1 MSVILSE
8 RSSNRKRSKNAS
20 TSSQNEQEDLISNE
34 PEDFISKEERE
45 VIKVPNCSYSN
56 EAKSMSKYFLCIC
69 STSPK
74 GFEPICEACA
84 KVCHKKHAPTLEVP
98 GANLCYCGL
107 NNHIITPEMKQM
119 FEQKKAGN
127 KETYACFY
135 SKFFNVI
142 ANKGF
147 YKFDNKIY
155 CSVCVQYCLKVRP
168 IDEQP
173 EFIDNDIT
181 NQYQCQC
188 TKAHEINI
196 IQLNADFVSKKN
208 FFKHLREIN
217 YNLII
222 RIPKSKE
229 IYIDT
234 LLQEINN
241 YLIKKDAEMN
251 LAFFKDILVYKSLE
265 LFSMFSVYWENKF
278 WFILPSVFKQYN
290 MSDLFS
296 IFSIGELINKLDKNS
311 VINFTAAKFYF
322 AELMFDYVIRTYTCT
337 YVNLLNV
344 KTILNMNLYQ
354 RLIYIH
360 QLKAFHLYSKKP
372 MENNYLDELVTNVV
386 DLYDNILKINERFPS
401 VFERIISYVFPTF
414 NRILKYCIKYNI
426 VTEETKKKYFYLV
439 YETLQIH
446 HEKKVGNL
454 RDSCFYILKSVLYTL
469 IYNNDLICYDYLQ
482 DKDTYEKKG
491 FMFGVNEESL
501 SLTKILLSII
511 EDYDRSSSPINAVT
525 FDYYMRKIFELLLDK
540 NDFYLNSIKNL
551 DRWEIEYL
559 TNCPIINITNCSP
572 DDMKILEKEIAK
584 TKNNIDIHYYD
595 LISKFCEDMFKIN
608 RHYFEF
614 DIEQN
619 KYFDV
624 VNSILT
630 EFNREIENEN
640 FNMNEIKN
648 SFCCF
653 ISPNP
658 GYNEKLNRFKNAIFF
673 STFFQRM
680 EEFCHICTASKR
692 FTYAKEMN
700 YDQELLKSNLQ
711 KLLQLLFILAIRD
724 HKFLTLVMNIKPII
738 FATTFNDVYETLEE
752 FLKRI
757 IEMLY
762 SPNIQYKTGSHVGS
776 SNNQEIIKSNSS
788 SGGSLNN
795 EFISGSGENSSED
808 ESVEEKFYL
817 YDNYCFISDVI
828 VELIKLNYDNY
839 CILGDLMHMSR
850 KLIRQINI
858 KNSEYLNII
867 DAFIDCFVKM
877 KNTPQKKQE
886 IETYF
891 DDITKEDIPE
901 HKELDYFIY
910 SYFDFMS
917 ELYAIDAYFFNCIKD
932 AEFLPE
938 NKFEALFMALIK
950 KSFYNIPI
958 EVEYGICRY
967 YLAIKNPLNFNF
979 ETINVQMKNLYM
991 KGVKDNTNIL
1001 HLSKKLAKDKNVIK
1015 SVELLDLVRRIT
1027 DIFSLFDKNK
1037 LKSYYNVKD
1046 LRFMFKYFENLI
1058 VRPLFS
1064 AFNMYIID
1072 IDKARGK
1079 DIYVFYRAVFYFLKI
1094 CFDFYKCPKFE
1105 TKSKVS
1111 DKIVYG
1117 FEEFIVKHELTNS
1130 VLEDI
1135 YNSAKTFS
1143 DNNIGY
1149 FEVERIFKLY
1159 IENIE
1164 RIIKNISKNDPSSIS
1179 NTSYVSENEIIKK
1192 LSKLNFFIA
1201 KKEKLKMIYEE
1212 LKEKK
1217 YDNNLSLIQSYKNIR
1232 EELEYDAAIPI
1243 INYLITKL
1251 FDPLTDNNKKVI
1263 EIADYENMLKDK
1275 TNLEKHYKFQ
1285 NSYILIYL
1293 NCFFYNA
1300 SEDFQNAFSSPDVKL
1315 PEEFY
1320 EFLII
1325 NIIFAINLHEIKK
1338 INDLDFLEECQPEPR
1353 GIGRTENLAFSTG
1366 RYAIK
1371 FIQNLCEGHNKE
1383 YQNKFFT
1390 MEFDHEEFLKDNINI
1405 YNDQGKLNAYRSYIR
1420 FTTKKIKIEEMKS
1433 KGKESLKK
1441 ILSKK
1446 PEEIKEIVHSGTGGT
1461 GQAQGEKLSSKKVD
1475 EIVSPKNNQNN
1486 QRILSLKKTIDT
1498 VTTNNEAENIEEIED
1513 EEKERI
1519 LDAQQVSFF
1528 NLICNIMK
1536 MINNNLHSG
1545 NTFDCILFQNA
1556 IKFKNFENLSE
1567 LYIRLSDL
1575 IVEMIQGTDIE
1586 NFKKFYRS
1594 GLPKEFRYFTEDGIY
1609 QPSKEHKIYAFL
1621 ELAYQIKN
1629 ILIDKN
1635 FTFDP
1640 LSYNMKYYLFTIMN
1654 NILSQE
1660 GIDLSIVWAFSF
1672 IFPPDELLGVISIY
1686 LRGIYLSHYCRL
1698 NYNFDEF
1705 NKELN
1710 YLELNNI
1717 QWFELKQFFR
1727 ENPHIYNDKYFQ
1739 LAAQM
1744 YLFLTILAEKYNI
1757 KEAEKVKKYIE
1768 KETIDSKISD
1778 TKELNSPVN
1787 IEEDTIMTKIT
1798 SIINVGSPTI
1808 KLKRVKPNDHNFSND
1823 KIITAKFFS
1832 KIIKKCEFKIE
1843 NEDELELKIIY
1854 FICDPYYYY
1863 ISKSNKITFFKEV
1876 DRTSATKKLKSLIE
1890 YLDVFFSEIEFKKE
1904 INRKQKYKLF
1914 FLGIDYGKIN
1924 IYNFAISSIINII
1937 LLLFLKD
1944 DENGNPTHNLDYLI
1958 NSIVIFQILLN
1969 ILYLYMFYISKYGFY
1984 VLLLKNKLGKNHN
1997 LTLKEKIDL
2006 YLLDSLIYNDETYL
2020 MILIIITSIAGLMT
2034 KYSAFLFVLQLLSIV
2049 KFIDTIKEILLAFK
2063 LKFNQIIG
2071 IIGFL
2076 IIFIYFFSN
2085 FEFFFLINEFNIEI
2099 NGKKENFCQNLYECT
2114 INIFNHGVRSGGGI
2128 GDLLEAKNY
2137 TDEKA
2142 LYFLRF
2148 VSDLLFYIIVVLL
2161 LLNMLNGVIVTTFS
2175 QIREES
2181 SKKEEDQK
2189 NRCFIC
2195 NINRIEF
2202 QKNKIDFADH
2212 QKYEHNTN
2220 NYIKFFIFLWHIN
2233 EKDMDAD
2240 QSFINECIKEKDIK
2254 FFPVNCAKS
2263 IGEVEPDDDD

>member
-84 KVCHKKHAPTLEVP
+84 KVCHKRHAPTLEVP

-551 DRWEIEYL
+551 DKWEIEYIS
-559 TNCPIINITNCSP
+559 NCRVTNITIASP
-572 DDMKILEKEIAK
+572 EDMKILEKEIEK
-584 TKNNIDIHYYD
+584 TKRNIEPHYYD

-624 VNSILT
+624 VNSILSD
-630 EFNREIENEN
+630 FNKEIENEN
-640 FNMNEIKN
+640 FNLNEIKT

-653 ISPNP
+653 ISPNLA
-658 GYNEKLNRFKNAIFF
+658 YSDKLNKFKNAIFF
-673 STFFQRM
+673 SSFFQRI
-680 EEFCHICTASKR
+680 EELCHIYTASKK
-692 FTYAKEMN
+692 FVYEKELQ
-700 YDQELLKSNLQ
+700 YDQDLLKNNMT
-711 KLLQLLFILAIRD
+711 KLLQLLFVLAIRD
-724 HKFLTLVMNIKPII
+724 HKFLTLIMNIKPII
-738 FATTFNDVYETLEE
+738 FATTFNDVYDTLEE

-757 IEMLY
+757 IEMIY
-762 SPNIQYKTGSHVGS
+762 SPNIQYKSGSHVGS
-776 SNNQEIIKSNSS
+776 SVNQEIVKPNSS
-788 SGGSLNN
+788 NGSLNN
-795 EFISGSGENSSED
+795 EYVGGSGESSSED

-828 VELIKLNYDNY
+828 VELIKLNSNKLVA
-839 CILGDLMHMSR
+839 LGDLMHISL
-850 KLIRQINI
+850 KLIRQISI

-867 DAFIDCFVKM
+867 DAFIDCFSKM
-877 KNTPQKKQE
+877 KNNGEKLEKFDN
-886 IETYF
+886 YF
-891 DDITKEDIPE
+891 QTILKNDKYEDKEM
-901 HKELDYFIY
+901 DYFIY
-910 SYFDFMS
+910 SYYDFLA
-917 ELYAIDAYFFNCIKD
+917 ELYSIDAYFFNCIQD
-932 AEFLPE
+932 AEILPQK
-938 NKFEALFMALIK
+938 KFESIFMSLIK
-950 KSFYNIPI
+950 KSFYNVPV

-979 ETINVQMKNLYM
+979 ESIGIQMKNLYM
-991 KGVKDNTNIL
+991 KNVKDNTNIL
-1001 HLSKKLAKDKNVIK
+1001 HLSRQLSKDNGVPK
-1015 SVELLDLVRRIT
+1015 SIELLDLVRRII
-1027 DIFSLFDKNK
+1027 DIFGLFDKNR
-1037 LKSYYNVKD
+1037 LKSYYNEKD

-1164 RIIKNISKNDPSSIS
+1164 RIIKNNFKNDPSTIS
-1179 NTSYVSENEIIKK
+1179 NTSYVSENEILKK
-1192 LSKLNFFIA
+1192 LSKLNFYIA
-1201 KKEKLKMIYEE
+1201 KREKLKMIYED

-1217 YDNNLSLIQSYKNIR
+1217 YDNNLSLIQSYQNIK

-1263 EIADYENMLKDK
+1263 EIEDYENMLKDK

-1300 SEDFQNAFSSPDVKL
+1300 SEDFQNAFSSPDVKI
-1315 PEEFY
+1315 PEQFY

-1338 INDLDFLEECQPEPR
+1338 INDLDFLEECQAEPR
-1353 GIGRTENLAFSTG
+1353 GIGRTESLAFSTG

-1390 MEFDHEEFLKDNINI
+1390 MEFDHEEYLKDNINI
-1405 YNDQGKLNAYRSYIR
+1405 YTEQKFTNAYRSYIKI
-1420 FTTKKIKIEEMKS
+1420 TTKKLRKDELKL
-1433 KGKESLKK
+1433 KESLKH
-1441 ILSKK
+1441 LSRNTK
-1446 PEEIKEIVHSGTGGT
+1446 EIKEKEVSKDSSQEKIV
-1461 GQAQGEKLSSKKVD
+1461 SKKQTED
-1475 EIVSPKNNQNN
+1475 KNANQNN
-1486 QRILSLKKTIDT
+1486 QRILSFKGTIDT
-1498 VTTNNEAENIEEIED
+1498 VTSQNADIEDFED
-1513 EEKERI
+1513 EEKEKI
-1519 LDAQQVSFF
+1519 LDNQQISFF
-1528 NLICNIMK
+1528 NLICNLMK

-1545 NTFDCILFQNA
+1545 NTFDCILFQNV

-1594 GLPKEFRYFTEDGIY
+1594 GLPKEFRYFTEEGTYSPNKDHRIFV
-1609 QPSKEHKIYAFL
+1609 FL

-1629 ILIDKN
+1629 ILFDKN

-1640 LSYNMKYYLFTIMN
+1640 LSYNMKYYLFTIIN
-1654 NILSQE
+1654 NIISQE

-1698 NYNFDEF
+1698 HYNYEEF
-1705 NKELN
+1705 IKELN

-1778 TKELNSPVN
+1778 TKELNSPVS

-1808 KLKRVKPNDHNFSND
+1808 KLKRVKPNDHNFVND

-1843 NEDELELKIIY
+1843 NDDELELKIIY

-1863 ISKSNKITFFKEV
+1863 ISKSNKISFFKDV

-1890 YLDVFFSEIEFKKE
+1890 FLDVFYSEIEFKKE
-1904 INRKQKYKLF
+1904 INRTSKYKLF

-1944 DENGNPTHNLDYLI
+1944 DENGNPTHELDYLI

-1984 VLLLKNKLGKNHN
+1984 VVLLKNKLGKDHN
-1997 LTLKEKIDL
+1997 LTLKEKLDL
-2006 YLLDSLIYNDETYL
+2006 YVLDSLLYNDETYL
-2020 MILIIITSIAGLMT
+2020 MFLIIITSIAGLMT

-2063 LKFNQIIG
+2063 LKFNQIVGVIC
-2071 IIGFL
+2071 FL

-2099 NGKKENFCQNLYECT
+2099 GGKKENFCQNLYECT

-2128 GDLLEAKNY
+2128 GDLLETKSY

-2148 VSDLLFYIIVVLL
+2148 ISDLLFYIIVVLL

>member
-1 MSVILSE
+1 MSILQTELS
-8 RSSNRKRSKNAS
+8 KRSKNIS
-20 TSSQNEQEDLISNE
+20 TSSQNEQEELISSNE

-56 EAKSMSKYFLCIC
+56 EAKSLSKYYLCIC

-84 KVCHKKHAPTLEVP
+84 KACHKRHVPTLEVP

-119 FEQKKAGN
+119 FEQKKKGN
-127 KETYACFY
+127 KQVYACFY

-142 ANKGF
+142 PNKGF
-147 YKFDNKIY
+147 YKYNDKIY
-155 CSVCVQYCLKVRP
+155 CSVCIQYCLKIRP
-168 IDEQP
+168 SDEQP
-173 EFIDNDIT
+173 EFLDNDIT
-181 NQYQCQC
+181 HQYQCQC
-188 TKAHEINI
+188 TISHEINI
-196 IQLNADFVSKKN
+196 IQLNADFISKR
-208 FFKHLREIN
+208 FFYKHLREIN
-217 YNLII
+217 FNLIL

-234 LLQEINN
+234 LTQEINN
-241 YLIKKDAEMN
+241 YLVKKNAEMN

-278 WFILPSVFKQYN
+278 WFILPSMFKQYN
-290 MSDLFS
+290 MNDLFS

-322 AELMFDYVIRTYTCT
+322 AELMFDYIIRTYTCT

-360 QLKAFHLYSKKP
+360 QLKVFHLYNKQP
-372 MENNYLDELVTNVV
+372 MEKDYLDELVTNVV
-386 DLYDNILKINERFPS
+386 DLYDNILKINERFPT

-426 VTEETKKKYFYLV
+426 VTDETKKKYFYLV

-446 HEKKVGNL
+446 HEKKIGNL

-469 IYNNDLICYDYLQ
+469 IYNNDIICYDYLQ
-482 DKDTYEKKG
+482 DKDTYDKKG

-511 EDYDRSSSPINAVT
+511 EDYERSSSPINAVT

-551 DRWEIEYL
+551 DRWEIEYI
-559 TNCPIINITNCSP
+559 TNCPLTNITTASREDINALKK
-572 DDMKILEKEIAK
+572 DIEK
-584 TKNNIDIHYYD
+584 TKNNIDKHYYD
-595 LISKFCEDMFKIN
+595 LISKFCEDMFKLN

-624 VNSILT
+624 VNSILS
-630 EFNREIENEN
+630 EFNKEIENEN
-640 FNMNEIKN
+640 FNMNEIKI

-653 ISPNP
+653 HSPNL
-658 GYNEKLNRFKNAIFF
+658 GYSEKLNKFKNAIFF
-673 STFFQRM
+673 STFFQRI
-680 EEFCHICTASKR
+680 EEFCHIYTASKK
-692 FTYAKEMN
+692 YSYKKEMQ
-700 YDQELLKSNLQ
+700 YDQELLKNNLRN
-711 KLLQLLFILAIRD
+711 LLKLLFILFIRD
-724 HKFLTLVMNIKPII
+724 HKFLTLIMNIKPII
-738 FATTFNDVYETLEE
+738 FATTFNDVYDTLED

-757 IEMLY
+757 IEMIY
-762 SPNIQYKTGSHVGS
+762 SPNIQYKIGSHVGS
-776 SNNQEIIKSNSS
+776 SCNQEIVKSNSPN
-788 SGGSLNN
+788 GSLNN
-795 EFISGSGENSSED
+795 EFVSGSGEANTED
-808 ESVEEKFYL
+808 ENVDEKFYL
-817 YDNYCFISDVI
+817 YDNYCFISDVM
-828 VELIKLNYDNY
+828 VELIKLNENNY
-839 CILGDLMHMSR
+839 SILGDLMQISR
-850 KLIRQINI
+850 KLIKQISI

-867 DAFIDCFVKM
+867 DAFIDCFSKI
-877 KNTPQKKQE
+877 KKDE
-886 IETYF
+886 KKIEELSKYF
-891 DDITKEDIPE
+891 ENVTREDKPENKEM
-901 HKELDYFIY
+901 DYFIY

-917 ELYAIDAYFFNCIKD
+917 ELYATDAYFFNCIKD
-932 AEFLPE
+932 AAIISD
-938 NKFEALFMALIK
+938 NKFETIFTVLLK
-950 KSFYNIPI
+950 RSFYGVPI

-979 ETINVQMKNLYM
+979 ESISIQMKNLYM

-1001 HLSKKLAKDKNVIK
+1001 HLSRKLAKDKGVPKHI
-1015 SVELLDLVRRIT
+1015 EILDLVRRIT

-1037 LKSYYNVKD
+1037 LKSYYNEKD

-1079 DIYVFYRAVFYFLKI
+1079 DIYVFYRAVFHFLKI

-1117 FEEFIVKHELTNS
+1117 FEEFVVKHELTNS

-1143 DNNIGY
+1143 DNNLGY
-1149 FEVERIFKLY
+1149 FEVERLFKLY

-1164 RIIKNISKNDPSSIS
+1164 RIIKNENKIETSSIS
-1179 NTSYVSENEIIKK
+1179 NTSYVSENEILRK
-1192 LSKLNFFIA
+1192 LSRLNYFIA
-1201 KKEKLKMIYEE
+1201 KREKLKIIYEE

-1217 YDNNLSLIQSYKNIR
+1217 YDDNLSLIQSYKNIR

-1251 FDPLTDNNKKVI
+1251 FDQLTDNNKKLI
-1263 EIADYENMLKDK
+1263 EKDEYEEMLKDQ
-1275 TNLEKHYKFQ
+1275 TNFEKKYKFQ

-1300 SEDFQNAFSSPDVKL
+1300 SEDFQKAFASPEVKV
-1315 PEEFY
+1315 PEHFY

-1338 INDLDFLEECQPEPR
+1338 INDLDFLEQYQPEPR
-1353 GIGRTENLAFSTG
+1353 NIGRNENLAFSTG

-1390 MEFDHEEFLKDNINI
+1390 MEFDHDEYLKENFNI
-1405 YNDQGKLNAYRSYIR
+1405 YTDQGKYNAAYRNYIKL
-1420 FTTKKIKIEEMKS
+1420 TKKNISEKQLMRE
-1433 KGKESLKK
+1433 
-1441 ILSKK
+1441 SKK
-1446 PEEIKEIVHSGTGGT
+1446 SGIEKRESSLLKGLLTKKSGEEIVIQTNS
-1461 GQAQGEKLSSKKVD
+1461 
-1475 EIVSPKNNQNN
+1475 KNNQ
-1486 QRILSLKKTIDT
+1486 QRIISLKGTIDT
-1498 VTTNNEAENIEEIED
+1498 VTSELDNIEEFED
-1513 EEKERI
+1513 EKKQQI
-1519 LDAQQVSFF
+1519 LDCQQVSFF
-1528 NLICNIMK
+1528 NLICYIMK

-1545 NTFDCILFQNA
+1545 NTLDCMLFQNV

-1575 IVEMIQGTDIE
+1575 IVEMIQGTDIS

-1594 GLPKEFRYFTEDGIY
+1594 GIPKEFRYFNEEGVYIQNKDNHRIY
-1609 QPSKEHKIYAFL
+1609 IFL
-1621 ELAYQIKN
+1621 ELAFQIKN
-1629 ILIDKN
+1629 ILFDKN
-1635 FTFDP
+1635 FTFNP

-1660 GIDLSIVWAFSF
+1660 GIDLAIVWAFSF

-1698 NYNFDEF
+1698 HYSYEDFY
-1705 NKELN
+1705 KHLS

-1778 TKELNSPVN
+1778 TKDLNSPVN

-1808 KLKRVKPNDHNFSND
+1808 KLKRVKPNDHNYVND

-1832 KIIKKCEFKIE
+1832 KIIKKCEFKVE

-1863 ISKSNKITFFKEV
+1863 ISKSNKISFFKEV
-1876 DRTSATKKLKSLIE
+1876 DRSSATKKLKSLIE
-1890 YLDVFFSEIEFKKE
+1890 FLDVFYSEIEFKKE
-1904 INRKQKYKLF
+1904 INRKSKYKLF

-1924 IYNFAISSIINII
+1924 VFNFILSSIINII
-1937 LLLFLKD
+1937 LLLFLKY
-1944 DENGNPTHNLDYLI
+1944 DENGNPAHDLDYLI
-1958 NSIVIFQILLN
+1958 NSIVIFQIFLN

-1984 VLLLKNKLGKNHN
+1984 VLLLKNKLGKDEHN
-1997 LTLKEKIDL
+1997 LTIKEKIDL

-2020 MILIIITSIAGLMT
+2020 MFLIIITSIAGLMT

-2071 IIGFL
+2071 IIAFL
-2076 IIFIYFFSN
+2076 IIFIYFFAT

-2128 GDLLEAKNY
+2128 GDLLEPKSY
-2137 TDEKA
+2137 TEEKG

-2148 VSDLLFYIIVVLL
+2148 ISDFIFYIIVVLL

-2181 SKKEEDQK
+2181 SKKEEDEK

-2240 QSFINECIKEKDIK
+2240 QSFINQCIKEKDIK